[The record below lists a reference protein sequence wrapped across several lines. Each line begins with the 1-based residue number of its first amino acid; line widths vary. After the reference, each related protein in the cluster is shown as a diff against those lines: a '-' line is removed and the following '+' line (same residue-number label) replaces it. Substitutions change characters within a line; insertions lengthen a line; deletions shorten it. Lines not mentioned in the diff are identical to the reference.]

1 MLTQCAAVR
10 GRDGPKE
17 PWPCWMAAPRL
28 LLIGTSGADGAM
40 EKVF

>member
-1 MLTQCAAVR
+1 MR
-10 GRDGPKE
+10 GSQGKGWSE
-17 PWPCWMAAPRL
+17 GAMGCWMAATRL